1 MPLIDHGNLE
11 GRMRDVCVDRGSR
24 RGRMPV
30 GVRGVHEGRAFMNA
44 LAAFATV
51 VVLAGV
57 AVFIMLFER
66 QRARR
71 IEQDLRD
78 SATMQRD
85 SGGSRGRW

>member
-1 MPLIDHGNLE
+1 
-11 GRMRDVCVDRGSR
+11 
-24 RGRMPV
+24 
-30 GVRGVHEGRAFMNA
+30 MNA